1 MSKID
6 LENYICAV
14 PTPNSN
20 KDRIVYAGNYCID
33 VFNQPNYKK
42 SIV

>member
-1 MSKID
+1 MFPADI
-6 LENYICAV
+6 LHTAI

-20 KDRIVYAGNYCID
+20 KERIVYAGNYCLDI
-33 VFNQPNYKK
+33 FNQPNYKK